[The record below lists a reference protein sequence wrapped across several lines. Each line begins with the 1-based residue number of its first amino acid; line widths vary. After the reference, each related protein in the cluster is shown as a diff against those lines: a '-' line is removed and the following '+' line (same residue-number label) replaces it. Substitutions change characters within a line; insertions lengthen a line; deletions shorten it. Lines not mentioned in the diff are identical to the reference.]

1 MAEKKNP
8 PSFEETLAQ
17 LDSIVN
23 EMESGDLP
31 LQDALEKFEQ
41 GIKLSRM
48 SQKALEEAEQ
58 KVHILLNEQQQE
70 TLQKFTPDDT
80 DA

>member
-1 MAEKKNP
+1 MTEKKNS

-23 EMESGDLP
+23 EMESGELP
-31 LQDALEKFEQ
+31 LQEALEKFEQ
-41 GIKLSRM
+41 GIKLSRI

-58 KVHILLNEQQQE
+58 KVQILLSEQQEE
-70 TLQKFTPDDT
+70 TLKNFTPDD
-80 DA
+80 AQ